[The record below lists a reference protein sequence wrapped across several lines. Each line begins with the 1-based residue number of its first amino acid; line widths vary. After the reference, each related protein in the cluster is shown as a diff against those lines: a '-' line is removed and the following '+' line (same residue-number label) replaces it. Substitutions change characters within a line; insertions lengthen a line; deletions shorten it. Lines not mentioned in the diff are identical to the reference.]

1 MIDADAHNYIV
12 NLTGV
17 SNAQVI
23 TVSLTNV
30 NDSAGNSSA
39 SVPISMGVLI
49 GDTNGNG
56 VVSASDIAQ
65 TKSQSGQA
73 VDESNF
79 RTDLNVSGS
88 ISAADIAL
96 AKSNSGTVLP

>member
-17 SNAQVI
+17 TNAQVV

-30 NDSAGNSSA
+30 IDSAGNSSA
-39 SVPISMGVLI
+39 SVPISMGVLL

-73 VDESNF
+73 VDEFNF
-79 RTDLNVSGS
+79 RTDVNVSGS
-88 ISAADIAL
+88 ITAADVGL
-96 AKSNSGTVLP
+96 TKSNSGTALP